1 MAKIIETKELIE
13 KDGMLFECKISRRL
27 IPKKWYQF
35 FKKNKYEIVLKLK
48 FVRATRPSLKILME
62 C

>member
-13 KDGMLFECKISRRL
+13 NDGILYEWETSRRL
-27 IPKKWYQF
+27 IPKKWYQI
-35 FKKNKYEIVLKLK
+35 FKKNKYEIILEIR
-48 FVRATRPSLKILME
+48 FVRAIRPRLKILME

>member
-1 MAKIIETKELIE
+1 MLIMAKKIELIE
-13 KDGMLFECKISRRL
+13 KDGILYECETTRRL
-27 IPKKWYQF
+27 ISKKWYQF

-48 FVRATRPSLKILME
+48 FIRAIRPRLKILME

>member
-1 MAKIIETKELIE
+1 MAKKIELIE
-13 KDGMLFECKISRRL
+13 KDGILYECEATRRL
-27 IPKKWYQF
+27 ISKKWYQF

-48 FVRATRPSLKILME
+48 LIRPISPRLKILME

>member
-13 KDGMLFECKISRRL
+13 KDGILYEWETSRRL

-35 FKKNKYEIVLKLK
+35 FKKNKYEIVLEIR
-48 FVRATRPSLKILME
+48 FVRAIRPRLKILME